1 MNFTSWNILSK
12 TLLFRNMS
20 LFLRDWWVVKFLT
33 LRDSVQKKTGLF
45 SDIDHI
51 SFNTHPPP
59 PNNDIWQKWLSVR
72 NFTTHPPRR
81 NNDIFLNKRVF
92 DNIFQEVKCN
102 DEDQL
107 LILNTLGKVSKR
119 KLGMSN
125 DHVTKLL
132 APYSFEGVNYKSKSL
147 FLNSDILFKHPPTSI
162 TCHYFKASRNSDFC
176 KIPTHPLDQ
185 CY

>member
-1 MNFTSWNILSK
+1 MGGDISPPMAK
-12 TLLFRNMS
+12 S
-20 LFLRDWWVVKFLT
+20 LWLT
-33 LRDSVQKKTGLF
+33 LGTKKKTGLF

-59 PNNDIWQKWLSVR
+59 PNNDIWQKWLSDR

-176 KIPTHPLDQ
+176 KIPTHPFDQ
-185 CY
+185 FLVAKQL

>member
-1 MNFTSWNILSK
+1 M
-12 TLLFRNMS
+12 
-20 LFLRDWWVVKFLT
+20 LREGY
-33 LRDSVQKKTGLF
+33 QKKPGLF

-72 NFTTHPPRR
+72 NFTTHPPQR

-92 DNIFQEVKCN
+92 DNIFQEVKFN
-102 DEDQL
+102 DKDQL

-119 KLGMSN
+119 KWGMPN

-132 APYSFEGVNYKSKSL
+132 TPYSSEGVKSKPKSR
-147 FLNSDILFKHPPTSI
+147 FWNSDIIFKHPPTSV
-162 TCHYFKASRNSDFC
+162 TCHYFKASKKSDFC
-176 KIPTHPLDQ
+176 MIPKNNPFFF
-185 CY
+185 

>member
-1 MNFTSWNILSK
+1 MPSTERLKAYLACLLATVCERFCNLNFKTSCSSLDCH
-12 TLLFRNMS
+12 LFFS
-20 LFLRDWWVVKFLT
+20 LREGY
-33 LRDSVQKKTGLF
+33 QKKNGLF

-132 APYSFEGVNYKSKSL
+132 APYSFEGVKYKPKSL
-147 FLNSDILFKHPPTSI
+147 LK
-162 TCHYFKASRNSDFC
+162 
-176 KIPTHPLDQ
+176 
-185 CY
+185 